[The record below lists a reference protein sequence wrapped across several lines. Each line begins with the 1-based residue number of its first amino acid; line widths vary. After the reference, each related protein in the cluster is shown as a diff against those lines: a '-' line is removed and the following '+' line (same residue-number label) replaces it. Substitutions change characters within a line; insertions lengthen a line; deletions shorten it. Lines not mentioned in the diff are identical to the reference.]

1 VRPFRRPAALAIV
14 AALGLLAACGSTDD
28 GSGASPTTTA
38 SPVAT
43 TTADGASDS
52 TSAAPAD
59 GGPNATISP
68 DVPAEFLDSVGP
80 VEVTGESL
88 PMPATDDGA
97 ADPAVGTAA
106 PVLVGVGFDGTT
118 VRIDAAENGP
128 TMVVFVA
135 HWCSHCNAEI
145 PRLNELRDEGRISDD
160 LNVVAVATASAPDR
174 PNYPP
179 GSWLSDMDWTY
190 PAMPDGIDMERQ
202 TWIAADAFGVSG
214 FPFIVL
220 IDGNGDVAARW
231 SGEREPDEVAA
242 MISEALGL

>member
-1 VRPFRRPAALAIV
+1 MNPFRRSAAIVV
-14 AALGLLAACGSTDD
+14 AALGLLAACGSTDE
-28 GSGASPTTTA
+28 GSGASPTATDA
-38 SPVAT
+38 PVAT
-43 TTADGASDS
+43 TTADGSS
-52 TSAAPAD
+52 GTTSAAPVGD
-59 GGPNATISP
+59 GPNATISP

-80 VEVTGESL
+80 VEVIGESL
-88 PMPATDDGA
+88 PMLETDDVT
-97 ADPAVGTAA
+97 ADPVVGTAA

-128 TMVVFVA
+128 TMAVFVA

-145 PRLNELRDEGRISDD
+145 PRLNELRDAGRIPDG

-179 GSWLSDMDWTY
+179 GPWLSDMDWTY

-214 FPFIVL
+214 FPFITL

-242 MISEALGL
+242 MIKDALGL

>member
-1 VRPFRRPAALAIV
+1 VKKFRRPAALVIV
-14 AALGLLAACGSTDD
+14 AAFGLLAACGSTDN
-28 GSGASPTTTA
+28 GSGAPPPTTA
-38 SPVAT
+38 APVAA
-43 TTADGASDS
+43 TTADGASDTAS
-52 TSAAPAD
+52 VTPAD
-59 GGPNATISP
+59 DGPNATISP
-68 DVPAEFLDSVGP
+68 DVPVEFLDSVGP
-80 VEVTGESL
+80 VEVIGESL
-88 PMPATDDGA
+88 PVLEADDGA

-135 HWCSHCNAEI
+135 HWCHFCNAEI

-160 LNVVAVATASAPDR
+160 LNVVAVATSSTPDR

-179 GSWLSDMDWTY
+179 GPWLSDMDWTY
-190 PAMPDGIDMERQ
+190 PAMPDGVDTERQ
-202 TWIAADAFGVSG
+202 KWIAADVFGVTG

-220 IDGNGDVAARW
+220 IDENGDVAARW

-242 MISEALGL
+242 MINEALGL